1 MMSKILA
8 LMVVLAAGLSAA
20 QAQLY
25 ISGNDTGGMIV
36 WSPENE
42 RVASAAAHGHCAA
55 YGKDAYITSIYRQY
69 GHYIGFACV
78 FPRGYIVPERSFA
91 IRARG

>member
-1 MMSKILA
+1 MFAKLLVLGS
-8 LMVVLAAGLSAA
+8 LAAGLAVTPA
-20 QAQLY
+20 QAWVN
-25 ISGNDTGGMIV
+25 GNDTGGIIP

-42 RVASAAAHGHCAA
+42 MQAYPTAQAHCGY
-55 YGKDAYITSIYRQY
+55 YGKEAHLTSVYRQY

-78 FPRGYIVPERSFA
+78 FPRGYIVRERGFA